1 MSDLDRLRPP
11 WCVGD
16 VDRMVDE
23 IRQDY
28 AGSQAPYPHS
38 ALSVSDHARTRGY
51 SWLRAIASSPQ
62 QSAGRNDYR
71 GTLRLMS
78 AIITAIDHVID
89 ERLAEI
95 QRDQAKRALA
105 AGGAE

>member
-28 AGSQAPYPHS
+28 AEHEAPYPSS
-38 ALSVSDHARTRGY
+38 ARSVSDHARLLGY
-51 SWLRAIASSPQ
+51 RWLRAIASSPQ
-62 QSAGRNDYR
+62 QSAGRNYR
-71 GTLRLMS
+71 GTLRLMAAVIS
-78 AIITAIDHVID
+78 AVDHVID
-89 ERLAEI
+89 ERLAKI
-95 QRDQAKRALA
+95 QRDRAERERA
-105 AGGAE
+105 QNGGVE